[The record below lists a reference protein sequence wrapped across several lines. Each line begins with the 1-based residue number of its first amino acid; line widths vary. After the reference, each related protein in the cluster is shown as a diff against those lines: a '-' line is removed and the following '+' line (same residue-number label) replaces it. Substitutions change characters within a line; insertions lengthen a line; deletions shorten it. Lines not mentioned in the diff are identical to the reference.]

1 MYVENSDTVSAFDAK
16 THLSQLLVKV
26 QKGSRITITK
36 HNVAVA
42 MLVPAYPRSN
52 QRTED
57 IIEDLL
63 ILRKR
68 LHPGQD
74 VVIEDLKTEGRR

>member
-36 HNVAVA
+36 HNAPVASLFLSILGVI
-42 MLVPAYPRSN
+42 SE
-52 QRTED
+52 QK
-57 IIEDLL
+57 ILL
-63 ILRKR
+63 KIF
-68 LHPGQD
+68 
-74 VVIEDLKTEGRR
+74 